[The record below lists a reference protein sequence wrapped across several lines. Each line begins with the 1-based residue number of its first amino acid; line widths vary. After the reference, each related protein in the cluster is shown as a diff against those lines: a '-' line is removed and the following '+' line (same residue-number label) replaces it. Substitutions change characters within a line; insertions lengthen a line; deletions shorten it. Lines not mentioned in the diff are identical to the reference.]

1 MNIDNFF
8 RTKEEKEVLEHFAG
22 VFALL
27 NPLTFKEV
35 FSQTIEYV
43 VERIYKNYALQIMAN
58 SFLANNVTS
67 PIFATILVEYLLD
80 RMQEMGSNMERSNLY
95 LKLFKLV
102 FGSVSLF
109 AAENEQ
115 MLKPHLHQIV
125 NKSMELAMTA
135 KEPYNYFLLLRAL
148 FRSIG
153 GGSHDLLYQE
163 FLPLLP
169 SLLQGLNSLQSGLH
183 KQHMKD
189 LFVELCLTVPVRLSS
204 LLPYLPM
211 LMDPLVSA
219 LNGSQT
225 LVSQG
230 LRTLELCVDNLQP
243 DFLYEHIQ
251 PVRAELMQ
259 ALWRTLRNPS
269 DQIAH
274 VAFRVLGKFGG
285 GNRKMMIEPQALE
298 FREQEETGPSITVTF
313 TDHKQPMSL
322 PVKDII
328 ETAFNALKS
337 STTEPGFYRKQ
348 CWEIVRCFLVSSI
361 QPENDKLQTL
371 KLLSHQTFREGKIQT
386 LNITHYY
393 CADKQSRNVHQMAVT
408 GMFVAAAIKELRT
421 AVLPTMVAMVK
432 HYTMIAIAQQAG
444 PFPAVGNRLQR
455 LNGMDGLV
463 LIDAMANIM
472 GHEEKE
478 LCKPGHLAMVLVLDT
493 ATTITGSKERAC
505 RLPLMDY
512 LSEKM
517 CALCYERAWYSKLGG
532 CIAIKFLFERMDLRW
547 VLERQF
553 NFLKALLFVMMDLTG
568 EVSNGAVDMAK
579 VNLEKMLRHCGSPI
593 ESNLYDESVYQ
604 ELVSAQEKSLYD
616 VTHEL
621 VRQVTSPNKYVREQ
635 AVHCL
640 KVLSE
645 LTSRSV
651 TDVMN
656 PHKDVLADMIPPKK
670 HLLRHQPVNAQI
682 GLMDGNTFCT
692 TLDPRLF
699 TIDLT
704 VLEHK
709 VFFTELLSLCESDDQ
724 SLQKYSCYKNVSN
737 LVPLRQS
744 ALKALA
750 ACHYMPECRDKIF
763 SVLYKSLQSANTELA
778 ETSFECMKSFIAG
791 FQIDMDMV
799 HQVMRQLLLNLAD
812 YRNLTLVLIQ
822 KLAYLAQLFSNVFSE
837 RLCEQLLQHL
847 KKWLEV
853 AIVTQKSA
861 AGQNKTGGQDQLKI
875 AAAIVDL
882 FHRIPSAS
890 ARFIELLCKLVL
902 TTEKALAVEPGSLL
916 RDPLRRYLSRFPS
929 ETLDIFLQE
938 LYAKD
943 SQWSRYVEYLLKHE
957 DGQMFRN
964 SLQDKTEKLIA
975 MMTGGTTST
984 NQLVQLGI
992 QQAPQVSPNERAEIQ
1007 YWAIRYTYILVKKC
1021 PTWILNQQQLIETI
1035 RGIWCN
1041 EQTYQEKHRKGENTD
1056 YTHWKE
1062 PKLIVKILLVYFK
1075 QHQDSHISLLFDC
1088 LRALCGRF
1096 LTDFQFLKDFLE
1108 VEVGQKY
1115 SVEWKRNAFFEF
1127 VRLWRLLE
1135 TNTGESQG
1143 LTQDLKAKILQYI
1156 LIPAFAWSFDHGE
1169 GEKLIGSPPAPDIEN
1184 DVNVVSSFILNIIDP
1199 DNPFGTSDNV
1209 RILIL
1214 QFSCLLVDQGAEH
1227 IHDATNKKQGNK
1239 LRRLMTY
1246 AWPCLLSKNCVDP
1259 STRYHGHLLLSHII
1273 AKFAIHKRIVLQVFH
1288 SLLKAH
1294 AVEARG
1300 VVRQALEILT
1310 PSMPGRMEDGNTML
1324 THWTKK
1330 IIVED
1335 GHTGSQLVHIL
1346 QLVVK
1351 HHKVYY
1357 PVRHHLM
1364 QHIVASIQRLG
1375 FTATA
1380 TVEQKRLAVD
1390 LCEVAIKWEVQRAKD
1405 ESGVDDDEPG
1415 KRPMSL
1421 DGLPDAKKAKLS
1433 GPGKPQPDALKPLEK
1448 QHADSIVN
1456 YLLRLACQVADNQA
1470 TTGGSPGEI
1479 MSRRCVALLK
1489 TALKP
1494 DIWPN
1499 VAVDLKL
1506 ASFEKILAGPQGV
1519 DSNQP
1524 NYLNIC
1530 TCLEL
1535 LTFLLSI
1542 LRKEQILA
1550 AFKPL
1555 QKSIAT
1561 CMNCPNSKVIKR

>member
-1 MNIDNFF
+1 M
-8 RTKEEKEVLEHFAG
+8 LEHFAG

-35 FSQTIEYV
+35 FSQTIDYV

-67 PIFATILVEYLLD
+67 PIFATILVEYLLE
-80 RMQEMGSNMERSNLY
+80 RMHEMGSNMERSNLY

-169 SLLQGLNSLQSGLH
+169 TLLQGLNSLQSGLH

-298 FREQEETGPSITVTF
+298 FIEQDDIGPSLSIAF
-313 TDHKQPMSL
+313 LDHKQTLSL

-348 CWEIVRCFLVSSI
+348 CWETVRCFLLSSL
-361 QPENDKLQTL
+361 QHENDKYQTL
-371 KLLSHQTFREGKIQT
+371 KLLSHPSFREGKIISGT
-386 LNITHYY
+386 MSHYH
-393 CADKQSRNVHQMAVT
+393 CADRQARHVHQMAVT

-421 AVLPTMVAMVK
+421 AVLPTMVALVR

-444 PFPAVGNRLQR
+444 PFPAVGPRLQR
-455 LNGMDGLV
+455 LSGMDGLV
-463 LIDAMANIM
+463 LVDALAAIM

-478 LCKPGHLAMVLVLDT
+478 LCKPGHLAMVLILDT
-493 ATTITGSKERAC
+493 ATTITGSRERAC

-512 LSEKM
+512 LSERM
-517 CALCYERAWYSKLGG
+517 CALCYERAWYAKLGG

-553 NFLKALLFVMMDLTG
+553 SFLKALLFVMMDLTG
-568 EVSNGAVDMAK
+568 EVSSGAVDMAK
-579 VNLEKMLRHCGSPI
+579 SNLEKMLRHCVAPI
-593 ESNLYDESVYQ
+593 DSNIYDEAAYQ
-604 ELVSAQEKSLYD
+604 ELVAAQDKSIYD

-621 VRQVTSPNKYVREQ
+621 VRQVTSPNKYVRDQ
-635 AVHCL
+635 AIHCL
-640 KVLSE
+640 QVLAE
-645 LTSRSV
+645 ITERSV
-651 TDVMN
+651 TDVMA

-692 TLDPRLF
+692 TLEPRLF
-699 TIDLT
+699 TIDLN

-709 VFFTELLSLCESDDQ
+709 VFFTELLSLCESDDA
-724 SLQKYSCYKNVSN
+724 SLQKYSCYKNVTN

-744 ALKALA
+744 ALQALA

-763 SVLYKSLQSANTELA
+763 TVLYKCLQSTTPELA
-778 ETSFECMKSFIAG
+778 ETSFDCMKSFIAG

-799 HQVMRQLLLNLAD
+799 HQVMRQLLLNLGD
-812 YRNLTLVLIQ
+812 YRNLSLSLIQ
-822 KLAYLAQLFSNVFSE
+822 RLAYLAQLFSNVFSE

-853 AIVTQKSA
+853 AIVTQKSGA
-861 AGQNKTGGQDQLKI
+861 VSGGVANKTGGCGQEQLKI

-890 ARFIELLCKLVL
+890 ARFIELLCKLIL

-929 ETLDIFLQE
+929 ETLDTFLQE

-943 SQWSRYVEYLLKHE
+943 SQWSRFIEHLLTHPQGE
-957 DGQMFRN
+957 MFRT
-964 SLQDKTEKLIA
+964 SLQEKSEKLIA

-984 NQLVQLGI
+984 NHLVQLGI
-992 QQAPQVSPNERAEIQ
+992 QQAPAVSAADRAEIQ
-1007 YWAIRYTYILVKKC
+1007 YWAVRFTSILVKKC
-1021 PTWILNQQQLIETI
+1021 PGWIAGQQQLVETI

-1041 EQTYQEKHRKGENTD
+1041 ELVYQEKHRKGDQID

-1062 PKLIVKILLVYFK
+1062 PKLIVKILLEFFK
-1075 QHQDSHISLLFDC
+1075 HHKETHISLLFDC

-1108 VEVGQKY
+1108 TEVSMKY
-1115 SVEWKRNAFFEF
+1115 SVEWKRAAFFEF
-1127 VRLWRLLE
+1127 VRLWRLPEPTNGE
-1135 TNTGESQG
+1135 TTG
-1143 LTQDLKAKILQYI
+1143 LTQDLRARILQYI
-1156 LIPAFAWSFDHGE
+1156 LIPCFAWSFDHGE
-1169 GEKLIGSPPAPDIEN
+1169 GDRLIGSPPAPDLDNEA
-1184 DVNVVSSFILNIIDP
+1184 NVVSAFILNIIDP
-1199 DNPFGTSDNV
+1199 EQPFGTSDNV
-1209 RILIL
+1209 RILLL
-1214 QFSCLLVDQGAEH
+1214 QFSCLLVDQGADH

-1259 STRYHGHLLLSHII
+1259 ATRYHGHLLLSHII

-1300 VVRQALEILT
+1300 VVRQAL
-1310 PSMPGRMEDGNTML
+1310 
-1324 THWTKK
+1324 
-1330 IIVED
+1330 
-1335 GHTGSQLVHIL
+1335 
-1346 QLVVK
+1346 
-1351 HHKVYY
+1351 
-1357 PVRHHLM
+1357 
-1364 QHIVASIQRLG
+1364 
-1375 FTATA
+1375 
-1380 TVEQKRLAVD
+1380 
-1390 LCEVAIKWEVQRAKD
+1390 
-1405 ESGVDDDEPG
+1405 
-1415 KRPMSL
+1415 
-1421 DGLPDAKKAKLS
+1421 
-1433 GPGKPQPDALKPLEK
+1433 
-1448 QHADSIVN
+1448 
-1456 YLLRLACQVADNQA
+1456 
-1470 TTGGSPGEI
+1470 
-1479 MSRRCVALLK
+1479 
-1489 TALKP
+1489 
-1494 DIWPN
+1494 
-1499 VAVDLKL
+1499 
-1506 ASFEKILAGPQGV
+1506 
-1519 DSNQP
+1519 
-1524 NYLNIC
+1524 
-1530 TCLEL
+1530 
-1535 LTFLLSI
+1535 
-1542 LRKEQILA
+1542 
-1550 AFKPL
+1550 
-1555 QKSIAT
+1555 
-1561 CMNCPNSKVIKR
+1561 